1 MIEPKLL
8 DRFRADLDALVAP
21 DSSVGI
27 AVSGGPDSLALL
39 ILAAEAR
46 PGRIEAATVDHGLR
60 PEAAQEAQFVAQVCA
75 SLGVTHSILN
85 IGWSKVPETAI
96 QERARQQR
104 YRLLGYWAEERALD
118 ALATAH
124 HADDQAETLLMRLAR
139 GSGVRGL
146 AGIRP
151 RSIAPGSHLRLVR
164 PLLAWQRAELV
175 RVCALAGLTPVDD
188 PSNRDDRFERIRIR
202 KALGEANWLDPVAV
216 ARSAANLADADSALD
231 WAARNEWQRAVHE
244 RRGDIFYQPNEA
256 PDEIQRRIIA
266 RAVRKLATE
275 GDSELRGPEL
285 DRLLAEMR
293 LGGVS
298 TIRGVRC
305 CGGPEWRFSAAP
317 PRRG

>member
-1 MIEPKLL
+1 MEPELL
-8 DRFRADLDALVAP
+8 DRFRVGLDALVAP
-21 DSSVGI
+21 DLSLGI

-39 ILAAEAR
+39 VLAARAR

-60 PEAAQEAQFVAQVCA
+60 AEAAREAEFVARVCA
-75 SLGVTHSILN
+75 TLGVPHSILN

-146 AGIRP
+146 AAMRP

-164 PLLAWQRAELV
+164 PLLTWRRAELE
-175 RVCALAGLTPVDD
+175 RVCALAGLAPVDD
-188 PSNRDDRFERIRIR
+188 PSNRDERFERVRIR
-202 KALGEANWLDPVAV
+202 KVLREADWLDPAAV
-216 ARSAANLADADSALD
+216 ARSAANLADADTAID
-231 WAARNEWQRAVHE
+231 WAVRNEWKRAVQE
-244 RRGDIFYQPNEA
+244 RRGDIFYQPDDI
-256 PDEIQRRIIA
+256 PDEIQRRIIS

-293 LGGVS
+293 LGEVS

-317 PRRG
+317 PRRS